1 VLSWALE
8 PHLQAEP
15 GDSQC
20 TVANAR
26 GEGNSGTLKSRHP
39 AAVAA
44 RHQLLCTYVSL
55 NKSIMDSEIPPA
67 KRPRLSM
74 ACNECRRRKVK
85 CDTDVPRCQNCR
97 LRNDVCTTT
106 DPKRPS
112 VSIAREWV
120 EQTDVSKTSQAGQ
133 NTAGRSIMLSQSPV
147 AMPAAKQNTTY
158 SPHSLAASGSLTDN
172 KSTSPAQQPYDMAF
186 NMDHST
192 DRIKM
197 MGASSSQCL
206 MKSLDVYLESAH
218 IQSQSGN
225 FRHGMRQVEEMEIPL
240 IGSLPAL
247 PEAGRCD
254 KYIAAFFDRIH
265 PLYPLFDI
273 DKTKDAIKLFASMH
287 DFHTLTHDR
296 VPLLVAAYLIISIG
310 ADEEAGQL
318 TTDGTK
324 YLVAA
329 ASLAGHIV
337 LVPYL
342 PTVQA
347 LLLFTIVYRG
357 RNKDGVGWQ
366 MLGIAIRIA
375 YTLGLHRHSAK
386 NPSIEHGVQIRS
398 KQLFHARI
406 WAICCSLEMLMQLE
420 SGRPSMIHNVDRDH
434 MMAADQHPRGHDFL
448 QWHMGLAQHQS
459 LISHHIYGHR
469 PGDRTGREILSD
481 TARLDRSLL
490 SWAGEIPEEFRPGND
505 LFCSPHEFHIAA
517 LLSIQYFQTV
527 IALHRA
533 ALISPASIFLS
544 EVANHSFDDSSR
556 LRLQAGEAIC
566 VSSARSIARL
576 AIELSDRKIQS
587 RILNAGPPLLACIVL
602 GISLMKNPV
611 SRMIAADLEVSFVDN
626 SC

>member
-1 VLSWALE
+1 MD
-8 PHLQAEP
+8 
-15 GDSQC
+15 GD
-20 TVANAR
+20 
-26 GEGNSGTLKSRHP
+26 LP
-39 AAVAA
+39 
-44 RHQLLCTYVSL
+44 L
-55 NKSIMDSEIPPA
+55 A

-112 VSIAREWV
+112 VAISREWI
-120 EQTDVSKTSQAGQ
+120 EQTETPRINQVNQHTMSRNIIS
-133 NTAGRSIMLSQSPV
+133 SQSPR
-147 AMPAAKQNTTY
+147 ALPAAKGSANY
-158 SPHSLAASGSLTDN
+158 SPRSIAATVSCTEEKGP
-172 KSTSPAQQPYDMAF
+172 SPAQQPYDMAF
-186 NMDHST
+186 NMDNST

-206 MKSLDVYLESAH
+206 MKSLDVYLESAQ
-218 IQSQSGN
+218 IPSLSGN
-225 FRHGMRQVEEMEIPL
+225 FRYGMRQAEEMEIPL
-240 IGSLPAL
+240 LNSFPAL
-247 PEAGRCD
+247 PEPDCLNR
-254 KYIAAFFDRIH
+254 YVTAFFDRIH
-265 PLYPLFDI
+265 RLYPLFDI
-273 DKTKDAIKLFASMH
+273 DKIKDTIRHFASMR
-287 DFHTLTHDR
+287 DFHSLTPDNI
-296 VPLLVAAYLIISIG
+296 PLLVSAYLIVSLG
-310 ADEEAGQL
+310 ADEEAEQL
-318 TTDGTK
+318 TDDGTK

-329 ASLAGHIV
+329 ASLVGHII

-342 PTVQA
+342 STVQA
-347 LLLFTIVYRG
+347 LLLFTIAYRG

-366 MLGIAIRIA
+366 MLGMAIRIS

-386 NPSIEHGVQIRS
+386 NPSIEHGVQLHS

-406 WAICCSLEMLMQLE
+406 WAICCSFEMMMQLE
-420 SGRPSMIHNVDRDH
+420 SGRPSMIQEVDRDH
-434 MMAADQHPRGHDFL
+434 MMGPDQHPRGHDFL
-448 QWHMGLAQHQS
+448 QWHMGLAQHQR

-490 SWAGEIPEEFRPGND
+490 SWARDIPEEFRPGND
-505 LFCSPHEFHIAA
+505 LFCSTHEFHIAA
-517 LLSIQYFQTV
+517 LLSVQYYQTV

-533 ALISPASIFLS
+533 ALISPAPTFLS
-544 EVANHSFDDSSR
+544 EVASHCFDDSLS

-602 GISLMKNPV
+602 GISLMKNPAGRIMA
-611 SRMIAADLEVSFVDN
+611 SDLEVSSVSESASFCFAKSIMQLLKACAEYTADQFLQTGHN
-626 SC
+626 ALFANGA